1 MSASPDWWTKPRRV
15 AVVVDTPGW
24 FDRHAEVL
32 VEEIGRQGDR
42 ATFARGYHEFDAVD
56 VAFYLSCLKIV
67 PPDGLAKARV
77 NLVAHASDLPKGRGF
92 SPIVWQILEGR
103 REIPLRLIHAADPVD
118 SGDIVLSDSIIFEG
132 HELND
137 ELRDTLGKRIID
149 LCMAYL
155 AAPSPA
161 AGRPQQGQATWYARR
176 KPEDSRL
183 DPQRTIAEQ
192 FDLLRVVDNAR
203 YPAFF
208 EMRGHRYIVRITKAI
223 DEEAKQP
230 PRSDENSDD

>member
-1 MSASPDWWTKPRRV
+1 MNARPDWWPKPRRV

-42 ATFARGYHEFDAVD
+42 ATFARGYHDFDAVD
-56 VAFYLSCLKIV
+56 IAFYLSCLKIV
-67 PPDGLAKARV
+67 PPEGLAKARV

-103 REIPLRLIHAADPVD
+103 REIPLRLIHAAEPVD
-118 SGDIVLSDSIIFEG
+118 SGDIVLSDSITFEG

-149 LCMAYL
+149 LENRLSVLSARQQELEYQDFGHL
-155 AAPSPA
+155 PFQQAAQLIEMGA
-161 AGRPQQGQATWYARR
+161 AV
-176 KPEDSRL
+176 EDIIKSCGLSRSE
-183 DPQRTIAEQ
+183 AELVN
-192 FDLLRVVDNAR
+192 LLH
-203 YPAFF
+203 
-208 EMRGHRYIVRITKAI
+208 GSKSGSRIRA
-223 DEEAKQP
+223 
-230 PRSDENSDD
+230 

>member
-1 MSASPDWWTKPRRV
+1 MNDSPDWWPKPRRV

-24 FDRHAEVL
+24 FDPHAERL
-32 VEEIGRQGDR
+32 VEAVNAHGDNAR
-42 ATFARGYHEFDAVD
+42 FARSHRDIDAVD
-56 VAFYLSCLKIV
+56 IAFYLSCLKIV
-67 PPDGLAKARV
+67 PREGLARARV

-92 SPIVWQILEGR
+92 SPIVWQILEGC

-118 SGDIVLSDSIIFEG
+118 SGDIVLSDSIPFEG

-137 ELRDTLGKRIID
+137 EIRDTLGRRIND

-155 AAPSPA
+155 EARTPPT
-161 AGRPQQGQATWYARR
+161 GHPQRGEATWYARR

-183 DPQRTIAEQ
+183 DPLRSIAEQ

-208 EMRGHRYIVRITKAI
+208 EMRGHRYVVQISKAV
-223 DEEAKQP
+223 DEDTHEPTRNDGK
-230 PRSDENSDD
+230 RDD